1 MRRAQDSSTERPQGL
16 RFTSSNAHLVKAG
29 DVHMIGRTISHY
41 RIVEK
46 LGEGGMGV
54 VYIAEDTVL
63 GRRVAIKTLTTR
75 GGGNQHFRT
84 RFLREARAVSA
95 LSHPHI
101 AHIYDYGETA
111 DDEPY
116 IVMELIKGSTLGDL
130 MAKEALTIPRA
141 IEIVKQVAEALGEAH
156 RNGIV
161 HRDIKPSNVAINDRG
176 NVKVLDFGLAKQ
188 LELGSVDSSDPER
201 QTLLNTQTREGV
213 IVGTPMYLSPEQA
226 LGVDVDARSDLFA
239 LGGLLYECIAGKPA
253 FSGGSPV
260 EICAQIIREDPPPPS
275 KLNSDVPPELD
286 QVVHKA
292 LAKKPEARYQTAEQM
307 IEDLRAV
314 EDSLRG
320 GSDRTVT
327 RLISSTPGTQPTG
340 AMATLSDIFKRPR
353 LSVGYVAAAILVLS
367 LVAIGAYSL
376 FKNKPHIP
384 LPEAQKWHDIG
395 TNYLREGAYFKA
407 IKPLEQAIALDD
419 KFALAH
425 ARLAEAWTELDYT
438 ERAQL
443 ELLRVDGLV
452 PDRSI
457 LEHVDRLFLDA
468 TRATITRDFAGA
480 IAANREIVRLKPND
494 AQAYLDLGRVFEKND
509 EIEKAIENFNTA
521 VAHDSQYAAAHLRLG
536 ILYGRK
542 EDLGK
547 ATAAFDK
554 ADALFQTLGDIEG
567 RAEVL
572 YHRGAVSNKIGKLD
586 EAEDQ
591 LRKAFDLS
599 RSSNNQYQQI
609 KTMLQLST
617 VLNTRGKTTEAKQNA
632 VDAVKL
638 AESAGIENLA
648 TQGLIDLGDT
658 YLVRR
663 EYSDAEQ
670 VLMQALQFA
679 RRNKGRRNEA
689 MALLRLAKLLIQ
701 QEVRTDEALGY
712 LEHSLQY
719 FQQGGYSKEV
729 SLAILLRG
737 RARLFK
743 GDYQGALQDFQ
754 QQLQFAQTTNNRAQL
769 ASTYLL
775 IGNLYKDLEQYP
787 DALKSFEQSYAVY
800 KSLDVP
806 ITMGYLIV
814 DQSEMLAHLG
824 RADDARALLKQL
836 PAIANRLD
844 STYQSLLLA
853 RSALVESQLALS
865 ELRFPEA
872 KAAAGHALSL
882 SGTGANH
889 AGVEAKYLS
898 GLSQVRSGSARVGL
912 KSIEQ
917 ALEMAQQVHDE
928 HLVSIILLCHSEALL
943 ANGDAS
949 RAQTIALEAQK
960 RFAKASQ
967 VESEWQ
973 AWLFA
978 GRASRALRDDAAAR
992 SQLIRAKELFLALE
1006 QKWGSEAFQGYSNR
1020 ADVKTLQLDVIN

>member
-1 MRRAQDSSTERPQGL
+1 
-16 RFTSSNAHLVKAG
+16 
-29 DVHMIGRTISHY
+29 MIGRTISHY
-41 RIVEK
+41 RILEK

-54 VYIAEDTVL
+54 VYLAEDTVL

-75 GGGNQHFRT
+75 GGDNKHFRT

-101 AHIYDYGETA
+101 AHIYDYGETE

-116 IVMELIKGSTLGDL
+116 IVMELIKGTTLGDL
-130 MAKEALTIPRA
+130 MAKETLTIPRA
-141 IEIVKQVAEALGEAH
+141 IEIIKEVAEALGEAH
-156 RNGIV
+156 RQGIV
-161 HRDIKPSNVAINDRG
+161 HRDIKPSNVAINERG
-176 NVKVLDFGLAKQ
+176 SVKVLDFGLAKQ
-188 LELGSVDSSDPER
+188 IDIGAGNPIDAEQR
-201 QTLLNTQTREGV
+201 TLLNTQTKEGV

-226 LGVDVDARSDLFA
+226 LGVEVDARTDLFA

-253 FSGGSPV
+253 FSGGSPI
-260 EICAQIIREDPPPPS
+260 EICAKVIREDPPPPS
-275 KLNSDVPPELD
+275 QLNSSVTREMDRIVL
-286 QVVHKA
+286 KA
-292 LAKKPEARYQTAEQM
+292 LAKKPNERYQSADEMIADLSAAE
-307 IEDLRAV
+307 E
-314 EDSLRG
+314 SLSR

-327 RLISSTPGTQPTG
+327 RLISSTPGSQPTG
-340 AMATLSDIFKRPR
+340 AIATLSDIFKRPR
-353 LSVGYVAAAILVLS
+353 LPIGYVAAAILVLTV
-367 LVAIGAYSL
+367 VAVSAYY
-376 FKNKPHIP
+376 FFQNKPHKP

-395 TNYLREGAYFKA
+395 VNYLREGAYFKA

-425 ARLAEAWTELDYT
+425 ARLAEAWTELDYP

-443 ELLRVDGLV
+443 ELLRVHGLV
-452 PDRSI
+452 PDTSI
-457 LEHVDRLFLDA
+457 LEHVDRLYLDA

-480 IAANREIVRLKPND
+480 ITANQEIVRLKPND
-494 AQAYLDLGRVFEKND
+494 AQAYLDLGRAFEKND
-509 EIEKAIENFNTA
+509 EIDKAIENFNAA
-521 VAHDSQYAAAHLRLG
+521 VTNDSQYAAAHLRLG

-542 EDLGK
+542 EVLDK

-572 YHRGAVSNKIGKLD
+572 YQRGVVSNKTGKLD
-586 EAEDQ
+586 EAEEQ
-591 LRKAFDLS
+591 LRRAFDLS

-617 VLNTRGKTTEAKQNA
+617 VLHTRGKTAEAKQNA

-658 YLVRR
+658 YLVRG
-663 EYSDAEQ
+663 EYVEAEQ

-701 QEVRTDEALGY
+701 QEIRTDEALGY
-712 LEHSLQY
+712 IEQSLQY
-719 FQQGGYSKEV
+719 FQQGGYNKEV

-743 GDYQGALQDFQ
+743 GDYQSALQDFQ

-814 DQSEMLAHLG
+814 YQSEMLAHLG
-824 RADDARALLKQL
+824 RADDARALLNQL
-836 PAIANRLD
+836 PPIANRLD
-844 STYQSLLLA
+844 SKFQQTILA
-853 RSALVESQLALS
+853 RMALAESQIALS
-865 ELRFPEA
+865 EDRVPDA
-872 KAAAGHALSL
+872 RDKAARALTL
-882 SGTGANH
+882 SGGTTSH
-889 AGVEAKYLS
+889 TGVEAAFL
-898 GLSQVRSGSARVGL
+898 LALTQVRSGVKAEGL
-912 KSIEQ
+912 KS
-917 ALEMAQQVHDE
+917 MAAAVEYAKAVHDE
-928 HLVSIILLCHSEALL
+928 HLLSLTMLGHAEALL
-943 ANGDAS
+943 ESGD
-949 RAQTIALEAQK
+949 
-960 RFAKASQ
+960 AKASLQ
-967 VESEWQ
+967 IARDVQQRFARASQHESEWRAWFLIAQ
-973 AWLFA
+973 ASAKLNDTA
-978 GRASRALRDDAAAR
+978 GARDATRRASEVLA
-992 SQLIRAKELFLALE
+992 ALE
-1006 QKWGSEAFQGYSNR
+1006 QKWGAEASKGYAARSDIATRRKQIDALLN
-1020 ADVKTLQLDVIN
+1020 Q